1 MKIGNNFEVTI
12 PEFDIKEMV
21 DIGGYK
27 IIIKKTGEA
36 VVQGISLFSISDAMI
51 GIIAILPL
59 DTDAQQQIEDFP
71 FDIEEHHLVYQVSF
85 NRMAWYF
92 NKKIEA
98 YELMDTI
105 LQIKE
110 IALHNKF
117 INNIVFDSDEKE

>member
-1 MKIGNNFEVTI
+1 
-12 PEFDIKEMV
+12 MV

-36 VVQGISLFSISDAMI
+36 VVQGIGLFSISDALI
-51 GIIAILPL
+51 GIISIIPL

-71 FDIEEHHLVYQVSF
+71 FDIEEYHLVYQISF
-85 NRMAWYF
+85 NGMAWYF
-92 NKKIEA
+92 NKKTEA
-98 YELMDTI
+98 YELMDII

-117 INNIVFDSDEKE
+117 INNTMFDSDEKE